1 MVRYVPKVIAKE
13 FVNIAVVMLERTVH
27 SQGFAEVRF
36 TESWKQVKSLD
47 PGADIEMLDALK
59 QEFRKRF
66 QDVAQRRAL
75 LRLLED
81 SFSNVVQLSPRKGCF
96 ADDPHQELALLA
108 SMYLGN
114 VHPANSKAEMSRT
127 A

>member
-1 MVRYVPKVIAKE
+1 
-13 FVNIAVVMLERTVH
+13 MLERTVH

>member
-1 MVRYVPKVIAKE
+1 MTEKRHLDFFVVRYVPKVIAKE
-13 FVNIAVVMLERTVH
+13 FVNIAVVMLECTVH

-66 QDVAQRRAL
+66 QDAAQRRAL

-81 SFSNVVQLSPRKGCF
+81 SFSNVVQLSPRKRCLPMIRIRNYTSRF
-96 ADDPHQELALLA
+96 
-108 SMYLGN
+108 N
-114 VHPANSKAEMSRT
+114 VPRERSSGE
-127 A
+127 